1 MGQIKV
7 IHEHYDSRPM
17 LSLISGLILVALTV
31 LHFVAAKDY
40 TIANVVL
47 HILTVIPMFVLLIYD
62 AIWRRRPVVVVCND
76 RLEVRMPFKKY
87 RSEILYSDIRNLA
100 LQEGQLRIWLDKTSG
115 PSCYNLG
122 ANVKNAEDTYNILRA
137 TYDQYNQEHGI
148 TPVPVESMPERKT
161 GLIQVM
167 IIVTMLAV
175 AVLCL
180 IFKHT
185 H

>member
-1 MGQIKV
+1 
-7 IHEHYDSRPM
+7 
-17 LSLISGLILVALTV
+17 
-31 LHFVAAKDY
+31 
-40 TIANVVL
+40 
-47 HILTVIPMFVLLIYD
+47 
-62 AIWRRRPVVVVCND
+62 
-76 RLEVRMPFKKY
+76 MPFKKY